1 MSALSLPG
9 AAFVVVLLLHG
20 PDAGLLNLFSS
31 PFASVGHSG
40 LHAPSRSDVGKSDH
54 PHTNA
59 TPAGGLAG
67 WLLLTTVAHYAALR
81 GRLFSEWVMGAPSLP
96 LASPP
101 AAPDAPFPSPTPSLL
116 SPSPSS
122 ALRPTTPA
130 RSSPPPRSS
139 SHARFPFYPR
149 WENCGP
155 RSLLLLRPLRPHRR
169 AGDAPAHERCIVRYR
184 PLSPSRPRRTYP
196 HCIAPHCCTGMTA
209 GAVARGPPPALSY
222 LR

>member
-130 RSSPPPRSS
+130 RSSPPPAHPPMPASLFTPAGKTADPDRCCSS
-139 SHARFPFYPR
+139 APYVRT
-149 WENCGP
+149 
-155 RSLLLLRPLRPHRR
+155 
-169 AGDAPAHERCIVRYR
+169 DAPATRRRMSDASSAIAHYR
-184 PLSPSRPRRTYP
+184 LPAPGELIRTASRP
-196 HCIAPHCCTGMTA
+196 TA
-209 GAVARGPPPALSY
+209 AQA
-222 LR
+222 